1 MKIKRKSEDVYLDFK
16 MKAGAPINILNNSIF
31 KRVFLQK
38 CAYIS
43 NGKNGNN
50 FKVIYRKVLED
61 IDLILFGQNLL
72 DYQSKYYLPYI
83 YYLENEHVKFKQ
95 ISIVGDSFTFQDIT
109 FEKLQEIYIKSG
121 NQNKNLIELLFEK
134 ISTLSQN
141 KGFSSGFSS
150 EKNDIFWKL
159 VNQLNRKIRMQQ
171 QYSPQQ
177 YPPQQYPPQQYP
189 PQQYPPQQYPPQ
201 QYPPQQYPPQQYP
214 PQQYPP
220 QQYPPQQYPPQQYP
234 PQQYPP
240 QQYPPQQY
248 PPQQYP
254 PQQYPPQS
262 QSQSK
267 IVINPTNANK
277 IKLQKLTQIQETLE
291 KSIRNE
297 LQKKQI
303 FNITKQNLTNKY
315 SFYRCEDPSL
325 EVNIQDNKIFFGY
338 DENLFIESQDGSYK
352 FYYKYSYHNG
362 KFMQLTKNQNQNQTL
377 EEKEI
382 VDINLIPTYDILRL
396 YFAVKDLPNR
406 TELVNKLKLRINKAK
421 DNISKTAEAFFNL
434 GNSNFDKEIRNS
446 KITNTTLEQKKITN
460 IKQKNFGKVK
470 KRRMTEKTYIFF
482 GARQLPGN
490 IRNHESKFGFVCFR
504 EDDKVFYYE
513 KGKLNEKKPLSNFP
527 FIYPLEDLIAF
538 ILLRRMITNDQKFAD
553 QIYNEATARIK
564 FLKTQKIADKMLVK
578 QFPEEYQSFQG
589 QPLRATQQSQQQ
601 ISLLPRSKNAI
612 NKAIQIFE
620 SF

>member
-171 QYSPQQ
+171 QYS
-177 YPPQQYPPQQYP
+177 
-189 PQQYPPQQYPPQ
+189 
-201 QYPPQQYPPQQYP
+201 
-214 PQQYPP
+214 
-220 QQYPPQQYPPQQYP
+220 PQQYPPQQYP